1 MEKANG
7 IGIDLPKNSFRAH
20 GARADGSMPLQ
31 AFTRRH
37 EAPGRGAKQPP
48 GNLAASHSRPKF
60 GRGNPA
66 ATTG

>member
-37 EAPGRGAKQPP
+37 EEQPP
-48 GNLAASHSRPKF
+48 GKLAASHSRPKF